1 MPLHIYGVVRAGHP
15 LPGDVHGVAGGPVRL
30 VGCED
35 LAAPVT
41 DIPEDAELG
50 ESDAR
55 AHLDV
60 LIRLL
65 EGGTVLPVRL
75 GTVVE
80 TEGAACRDFIE
91 PVADDFRAQLER
103 FDGTVE
109 VHLSVFDQEEEQL
122 REVVSRD
129 SELARMSEQARTGSL
144 DEKIRVGE
152 LVAERLAAVRSE
164 LADQILRRL
173 TPLSIAQ
180 APRNGDEQAVLR
192 WAFLLRR
199 ENLPAFDSM
208 VDELRAEHQ
217 TVADLVTAGP
227 LPPFSFV
234 ESPAPS
240 SQWGW

>member
-1 MPLHIYGVVRAGHP
+1 MPLHVYGVVRAGHP
-15 LPGDVHGVAGGPVRL
+15 LPGDVPGVAGGPVRL
-30 VGCED
+30 VACED

-41 DIPEDAELG
+41 DILDDTELG

-80 TEGAACRDFIE
+80 DEGAVCSDFIQ

-109 VHLSVFDQEEEQL
+109 VHLNVFDEEEAQL
-122 REVVSRD
+122 QEVVARD
-129 SELARMSEQARTGSL
+129 SELARLSEQASSL
-144 DEKIRVGE
+144 DERIRIGE
-152 LVAERLAAVRSE
+152 IVAERLAE
-164 LADQILRRL
+164 LRAELGDQILRRL

-180 APRNGDEQAVLR
+180 APRDGEKQAVLR

-199 ENLPAFDSM
+199 ESLSAFDRM
-208 VDELRAEHQ
+208 VDELRAQHQ
-217 TVADLVTAGP
+217 SVAELITVGP

-240 SQWGW
+240 NRWGW

>member
-1 MPLHIYGVVRAGHP
+1 MPLHVYGVVRAGHP
-15 LPGDVHGVAGGPVRL
+15 LPEDVRGVAGGPVQL
-30 VGCED
+30 VACED

-41 DIPEDAELG
+41 DILDDTELG

-60 LIRLL
+60 LTRLL

-80 TEGAACRDFIE
+80 DEGAVCSDFIQ

-109 VHLSVFDQEEEQL
+109 VHLNVFDEEEAQL
-122 REVVSRD
+122 QEVVARD
-129 SELARMSEQARTGSL
+129 SELARLSEQASSL
-144 DEKIRVGE
+144 DERIRIGE
-152 LVAERLAAVRSE
+152 IVAERLAE
-164 LADQILRRL
+164 LRAELGDQILGRL

-180 APRNGDEQAVLR
+180 APRDGEKQAVLR

-199 ENLPAFDSM
+199 ESLSAFDRM
-208 VDELRAEHQ
+208 VDELRAQHQ
-217 TVADLVTAGP
+217 SVAELITVGP

-240 SQWGW
+240 NRWGW